1 MQFTYSLL
9 CVRRSDQLLPAHQEG
24 AVEDH
29 LPSINIELTE
39 KEMDAI
45 AEYARQ
51 CGESI
56 PNLVRKLVIRD
67 ATLADGYGAD
77 DSSYDFRVLIPLENS
92 ASGDRRWLQDSYNR
106 VRRILGWKEIQL

>member
-1 MQFTYSLL
+1 MEFTYSVLWG
-9 CVRRSDQLLPAHQEG
+9 RRSDQLLPACREES
-24 AVEDH
+24 VEEY
-29 LPSINIELTE
+29 LPSIKIELTE

-56 PNLVRKLVIRD
+56 SNLVRKLVIRD

-77 DSSYDFRVLIPLENS
+77 DPSYDFRVLMPLENS
-92 ASGDRRWLQDSYNR
+92 ASGDRRWLQDSSNC